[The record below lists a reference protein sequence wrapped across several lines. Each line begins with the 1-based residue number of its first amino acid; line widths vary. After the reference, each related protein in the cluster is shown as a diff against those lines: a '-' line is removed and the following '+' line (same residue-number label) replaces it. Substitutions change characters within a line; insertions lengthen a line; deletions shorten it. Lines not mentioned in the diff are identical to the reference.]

1 MNCKCQELII
11 SMHCTLYHRISLCI
25 MWMMRDPPAHTHQL
39 LTLKSAT
46 NGLYT
51 AEVAANS
58 DEINSESLQQ
68 AEETALALY
77 KKALPACYWWA
88 IAEPLLAC
96 GISHDALQHWLHRR
110 LQLLSTSNC
119 SPPTSY
125 FTTHQVIINSSTQG
139 GMIFPT
145 TLSPSIMPVRLQQLS
160 QQALVM
166 FHCTTVREI
175 W

>member
-1 MNCKCQELII
+1 
-11 SMHCTLYHRISLCI
+11 MHCTLYHRISLCI

-77 KKALPACYWWA
+77 KKALPACYW
-88 IAEPLLAC
+88 
-96 GISHDALQHWLHRR
+96 
-110 LQLLSTSNC
+110 
-119 SPPTSY
+119 
-125 FTTHQVIINSSTQG
+125 
-139 GMIFPT
+139 
-145 TLSPSIMPVRLQQLS
+145 
-160 QQALVM
+160 
-166 FHCTTVREI
+166 
-175 W
+175 

>member
-1 MNCKCQELII
+1 
-11 SMHCTLYHRISLCI
+11 
-25 MWMMRDPPAHTHQL
+25 MRDPPAHTHQL

-110 LQLLSTSNC
+110 
-119 SPPTSY
+119 
-125 FTTHQVIINSSTQG
+125 
-139 GMIFPT
+139 PT
-145 TLSPSIMPVRLQQLS
+145 TSKHFQLQSSHILFYYSPGDY
-160 QQALVM
+160 
-166 FHCTTVREI
+166 
-175 W
+175 